1 MSTWCFDDEIEAQE
15 MLLEL
20 TCLVAFVFPFFG
32 EAFVILVRSFR
43 FFLLFSLWFFDVPQC
58 LFQLCQSDV
67 LMTRLKLMKWF
78 WLWRGYAL
86 RFFLFRLS
94 VVDFSMFLSVFF
106 NIVNVINKW
115 GWSSWNGFGSDLFGA
130 FCLPFYSKKRS
141 FSVCEVFGVLLFGR
155 CFFDFPES
163 HFCNDV
169 NVMYSWRERS
179 WWNYFGSDLFG
190 VFCIPVFDESLT
202 FPVSSCCFACCPVAF
217 LFLSLGEAFVYLVRI
232 VRYFAAQP
240 LVFRCSSMSFSTLSN
255 LYSDDE
261 VEAHRVIWAD
271 FLWIL
276 NSQFLISFVNRDR
289 NFRCFARQL
298 LAFRCPSMSFQTM
311 STCCF
316 DEEVEAQEMILALTF
331 LVAFVFPF
339 FGEAFVILVQ
349 SFRFFLL
356 FSLWFFDVPQCLF
369 QPCQIY
375 I

>member
-1 MSTWCFDDEIEAQE
+1 M
-15 MLLEL
+15 M
-20 TCLVAFVFPFFG
+20 
-32 EAFVILVRSFR
+32 
-43 FFLLFSLWFFDVPQC
+43 
-58 LFQLCQSDV
+58 
-67 LMTRLKLMKWF
+67 RLKLMKWF
-78 WLWRGYAL
+78 WLWRDYAL
-86 RFFLFRLS
+86 RFFLFCLS
-94 VVDFSMFLSVFF
+94 VVDISMFLSVFF

-115 GWSSWNGFGSDLFGA
+115 RGWSSWNGFGSDLFGA

-141 FSVCEVFGVLLFGR
+141 FSLCEVFGVLLFGR

-369 QPCQIY
+369 QQCQRDILMTRLKLMIWFWLWRVY
-375 I
+375 GLRFFCFACQPLIFRCSSLSFSTSSTW